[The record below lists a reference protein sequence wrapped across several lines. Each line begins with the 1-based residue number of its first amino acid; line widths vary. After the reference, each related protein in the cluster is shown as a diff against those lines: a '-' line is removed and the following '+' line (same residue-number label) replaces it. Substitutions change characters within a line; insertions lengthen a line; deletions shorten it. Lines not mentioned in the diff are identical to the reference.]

1 MAHMS
6 GDEGLVRAFNHE
18 GAPPHHPDADP
29 FRFLASRWRG
39 VEVGK
44 VSDADRAVAKQVS
57 DGQSPDF
64 PVTRYYSHF
73 LSTTRTKTKRKGTDD
88 QSPPPKNNGSS
99 RTACCTAP
107 GQFGSRRRWA

>member
-1 MAHMS
+1 MS

-39 VEVGK
+39 VAVGE

-57 DGQSPDF
+57 E
-64 PVTRYYSHF
+64 
-73 LSTTRTKTKRKGTDD
+73 
-88 QSPPPKNNGSS
+88 
-99 RTACCTAP
+99 
-107 GQFGSRRRWA
+107 